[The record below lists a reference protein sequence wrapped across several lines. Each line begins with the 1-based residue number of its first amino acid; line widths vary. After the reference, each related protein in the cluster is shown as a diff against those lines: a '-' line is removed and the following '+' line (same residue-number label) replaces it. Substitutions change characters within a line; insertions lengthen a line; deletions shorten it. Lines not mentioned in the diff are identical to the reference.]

1 LSFILLSFLSLPYSQ
16 VHWYS
21 HTNPE
26 RRDEGTSR
34 INVEEAA
41 MIVGFVEYLVLNK
54 TAPEQ
59 ITILTFYGGQ
69 RTQIL
74 RDVRR
79 NHNLKQADIKVVTVD
94 SYQGEENDIIILSL
108 VRSNDINSV
117 GFLNV
122 CIH

>member
-1 LSFILLSFLSLPYSQ
+1 
-16 VHWYS
+16 
-21 HTNPE
+21 
-26 RRDEGTSR
+26 
-34 INVEEAA
+34 

-54 TAPEQ
+54 TLPQQ

-69 RTQIL
+69 RTEIL
-74 RDVRR
+74 RGVRR
-79 NHNLKQADIKVVTVD
+79 NHNLKQIDIKIVTVD

-108 VRSNDINSV
+108 VRSNDTNSV